1 MYSKFGQFIDG
12 KWEQSEK
19 SETYDVIN
27 PATEEIIGKTSKAS
41 TIDIENALKSAEKGF
56 QVWKKVSPW
65 DRAKIIRKIADLV
78 REKNNELAKWMTLE
92 TGKPL
97 AEGLAE
103 VSGSADIFEWN
114 SEETKRIYGQTV
126 QSRFENTRIVINYEP
141 VGVVAAL
148 SPWNFPLIL
157 AARKISTALA
167 AGCSVICKPDVITPG
182 TVMELVDIINESG
195 VPPGVVNLLSGDPA
209 SIATQLISSNIIKKI
224 SLTGSTRV
232 GKIILKQAAE
242 KIQRV
247 TMELSGHAPFIVH
260 EDANVEKAV
269 DVAMAAKYRNN
280 GQVCISPS
288 RFYIHESIKKKFT
301 ESFVKKTLALKIGNG
316 MEKNVQLGPIT
327 TKKRLEEI
335 EKLVEDTKKDGAK
348 VLCGGKRPAGFNKG
362 YFYEPTI
369 FDNIGDNFK
378 IMKEEPFGPLT
389 PLLTFNNFDEVIKKA
404 NNQTAGLAA
413 YVCTNSIEL
422 ANKTSE
428 SLETGMVA
436 VNTPFISN
444 AETPFGGIKQ
454 SGYGREGGS
463 FGIKDYLNI
472 KYTHLGIKG

>member
-12 KWEQSEK
+12 KWQASEK
-19 SETYDVIN
+19 KETYDVIN
-27 PATEEIIGKTSKAS
+27 PATEEIIGKASKAS
-41 TIDIENALKSAEKGF
+41 PADVDKALKSAEKGF
-56 QVWKKVSPW
+56 KIWKKFSPW
-65 DRAKIIRKIADLV
+65 DRAVIIRKIADLM
-78 REKNNELAKWMTLE
+78 RKKNNELAKWMTLE

-97 AEGLAE
+97 AEALGE
-103 VSGSADIFEWN
+103 VSASADIFEWN
-114 SEETKRIYGQTV
+114 AEETKRIYGQTV
-126 QSRFENTRIVINYEP
+126 QSRFENTRIIINYEP

-157 AARKISTALA
+157 ASRKISTALA

-182 TVMELVDIINESG
+182 SVMELVDIINKCG
-195 VPPGVVNLLSGDPA
+195 VPPGVVNLLSGDPP
-209 SIATQLISSNIIKKI
+209 SIASQLISSDIVKKI

-260 EDANVEKAV
+260 KDADIEKAT
-269 DVAMAAKYRNN
+269 DMAMAAKYRNN

-288 RFYIHESIKKKFT
+288 RFYIHTSKKEQFT
-301 ESFVKKTLALKIGNG
+301 KSFVDKTLKLKIGNG
-316 MEKNVQLGPIT
+316 MNKDVQLGPIT

-335 EKLVEDTKKDGAK
+335 EQLVENTKKEGAK
-348 VLCGGKRPAGFNKG
+348 VLCGGKRPSGFNKG
-362 YFYEPTI
+362 YFYEPTV
-369 FDNIGDNFK
+369 FDNVKDNFK
-378 IMKEEPFGPLT
+378 IMTVEPFGPLSPIT
-389 PLLTFNNFDEVIKKA
+389 TFKSFDEVIERA
-404 NNQTAGLAA
+404 NNHEVGLAG
-413 YVCTNSIEL
+413 YICTASMETAQRSSEL
-422 ANKTSE
+422 IQ
-428 SLETGMVA
+428 TGMVA
-436 VNTPFISN
+436 VNTPFIST

-472 KYTHLGIKG
+472 KYTHLGLSG

>member
-12 KWEQSEK
+12 KWQHSANK
-19 SETYDVIN
+19 ETYDVVN
-27 PATEEIIGKTSKAS
+27 PATEEVIGKASKAS
-41 TIDIENALKSAEKGF
+41 PDDVEKALKSAEKGF
-56 QVWKKVSPW
+56 EIWKKLTPW
-65 DRAKIIRKIADLV
+65 DRAKIIRNIADLI
-78 REKNNELAKWMTLE
+78 RKKNNELAKWMTLE

-97 AEGLAE
+97 SEGLAE

-114 SEETKRIYGQTV
+114 AEETKRIYGQTV
-126 QSRFENTRIVINYEP
+126 QSRFENTRVIINYEP
-141 VGVVAAL
+141 IGVVAAL

-167 AGCSVICKPDVITPG
+167 AGCSVICKPDTITPG
-182 TVMELVDIINESG
+182 TVMELVDVINQCG

-209 SIATQLISSNIIKKI
+209 SIASQLISSDIVKKI

-232 GKIILKQAAE
+232 GKIILKQTAE

-247 TMELSGHAPFIVH
+247 TMELSGHAPFIVYG
-260 EDANVEKAV
+260 DADVEKAS
-269 DVAMAAKYRNN
+269 DMAMAAKYRNN

-288 RFYIHESIKKKFT
+288 RFYIHESKKEEFT
-301 ESFVKKTLALKIGNG
+301 KSFVKKTLNLKMGNG
-316 MEKNVQLGPIT
+316 MDQGVQLGPIT

-335 EKLVEDTKKDGAK
+335 EQLVEVTKKEGAK
-348 VLCGGKRPAGFNKG
+348 ILCGGKRPSGFNKG
-362 YFYEPTI
+362 YFYEPTV
-369 FDNIGDNFK
+369 FDNVGDNFK
-378 IMKEEPFGPLT
+378 IMTEEPFGPLT
-389 PLLTFNNFDEVIKKA
+389 PILTFKSFDEVIKKA
-404 NNQTAGLAA
+404 NNQSAGLAG

-428 SLETGMVA
+428 ALETGMVA

-463 FGIKDYLNI
+463 MGIKDYLNI
-472 KYTHLGIKG
+472 KYMHLGIKG